1 MIKKYCSN
9 IEKYNHSYSIVLY
22 VAEEKLQIN
31 IKYSNNNTNNI
42 FEYKNFYSYRQLQI
56 INKYFRYFDYL
67 EEICLNL
74 DKIIKKNN
82 ISIEEKYEYI
92 ILTTPVLIKNEP
104 TNIIFKLFQNKI
116 TDIRGRN
123 SRQGGTSFFGE
134 YKRGIYKT
142 TISMPKYNYSD
153 MNDIRN
159 ILNDL
164 SDRVSILESSMSLHK
179 GSYKH
184 RYNSM
189 SKDNINTNSNY
200 INNSMDINSNDNGP
214 FVNNVNKMLQKMNEL
229 DELNQNKEKR
239 INELEDILR
248 KYKINNNKKINT
260 QKNNIKTKKSKES
273 IGESNEEEEN
283 NKKNKLK
290 SKKNTKTIKNQRNS
304 NNSNNSNNLNSSTEK
319 REEEE
324 DNKNNNKK
332 VHKVRSISSD
342 QSKGSL
348 KKKKKK
354 KNENEEEE
362 SKESEDNNNK
372 KEKSKSSKS
381 EEKNNKEEEK
391 KESSSSEKHERSNYN
406 SNDFNENV
414 NRAITGLP
422 MVGRENLRKYVNSRI
437 FFTRKELQMVKK
449 KITKGDKNLHALFDV
464 IYRASIDGDY
474 EDNIISNCEGIYPQL
489 ILFYSFEGAR
499 FGVYIEKQKDVN
511 FFGNVTYKEIPG
523 TSFLISLNSLR
534 TYDILK
540 GKKATDDR
548 PEKLCFGR
556 TFYFNNNESNWF
568 IYTPRNEFLD
578 VKCMIGDKEST
589 FGKIDTNEIIGI
601 KKDYRLK
608 DVEIFKVSVESGDN
622 FDDDD
627 DDEKGLLNKNYVRE
641 KKIKVKNFSKSLKK
655 DDDTIKI
662 KNVKID
668 KIREEEEE
676 EEK

>member
-1 MIKKYCSN
+1 
-9 IEKYNHSYSIVLY
+9 
-22 VAEEKLQIN
+22 
-31 IKYSNNNTNNI
+31 
-42 FEYKNFYSYRQLQI
+42 
-56 INKYFRYFDYL
+56 
-67 EEICLNL
+67 
-74 DKIIKKNN
+74 
-82 ISIEEKYEYI
+82 
-92 ILTTPVLIKNEP
+92 
-104 TNIIFKLFQNKI
+104 
-116 TDIRGRN
+116 
-123 SRQGGTSFFGE
+123 
-134 YKRGIYKT
+134 
-142 TISMPKYNYSD
+142 
-153 MNDIRN
+153 
-159 ILNDL
+159 
-164 SDRVSILESSMSLHK
+164 
-179 GSYKH
+179 
-184 RYNSM
+184 
-189 SKDNINTNSNY
+189 
-200 INNSMDINSNDNGP
+200 
-214 FVNNVNKMLQKMNEL
+214 MNEL

-556 TFYFNNNESNWF
+556 LF
-568 IYTPRNEFLD
+568 ILIITK
-578 VKCMIGDKEST
+578 VIGLFILQEM
-589 FGKIDTNEIIGI
+589 
-601 KKDYRLK
+601 
-608 DVEIFKVSVESGDN
+608 N
-622 FDDDD
+622 FWM
-627 DDEKGLLNKNYVRE
+627 
-641 KKIKVKNFSKSLKK
+641 
-655 DDDTIKI
+655 
-662 KNVKID
+662 
-668 KIREEEEE
+668 
-676 EEK
+676 